1 MVGTMQRRQD
11 QIRDKHQRPAN
22 REHYFLVL
30 ANGEIKNFP
39 WNDTV
44 FDYEVWDF
52 GNCFRMRQEAEQARD
67 SIKKLLHQS
76 FFEEL
81 GNSPV
86 IDKEKLKEE
95 IKMRLRYI
103 LPYYVRE
110 DKDDCFYLVRD
121 EDITRAAE
129 NLADLFHKVM

>member
-1 MVGTMQRRQD
+1 MQRRQD

-129 NLADLFHKVM
+129 SLADLFHKVM

>member
-1 MVGTMQRRQD
+1 MQRRQNH
-11 QIRDKHQRPAN
+11 IRDKHQRPAN

-67 SIKKLLHQS
+67 LIKKLLHQV
-76 FFEEL
+76 FFDEL
-81 GNSPV
+81 GNSST

-95 IKMRLRYI
+95 IEMRLRYI

-110 DKDDCFYLVRD
+110 DKDDYFYLVRD
-121 EDITRAAE
+121 EDLTRAAE
-129 NLADLFHKVM
+129 SIADLFHKVV